1 MIDNDIDKKDIY
13 KQIEEF
19 NNQPSNPSV
28 KNSVNFAKSY
38 LYVDSLIAKDRAK
51 FFGFILKE
59 YLNIDEFKNIIDL
72 TFGSGNLT
80 AHLLLENSIYTTN
93 LILNDK
99 FENKNNVNGD
109 INIGEKRYLDILNSE
124 NFNEFNKFDLI
135 VFNPQIGGSYSSGE
149 LAIELIEPKIS
160 SENIEDYINL
170 SNLDI
175 EINIDEENRKFFIHS
190 DTLSKSAMNDELKD
204 IKIYNYYDVFYQS
217 KNTKIEGNITNIVK
231 FRKTLDLI
239 SNDNNILV
247 FYGKENHFNIFFKD
261 YKYIRYLANNGND
274 LFIISKQFD
283 KNICYEKDNNNE
295 FIINENCEKTK
306 TKSEDEK
313 GNIEESIKEFQKV
326 FKDLQELGDIWGSDE
341 VKEEKKSKKPK
352 KTIPNFLNENLKKD
366 ENIKP
371 IKNFLKDKKK

>member
-1 MIDNDIDKKDIY
+1 MIDNDNGVDKRYIY

-28 KNSVNFAKSY
+28 KNSLNFAKSY

-59 YLNIDEFKNIIDL
+59 YLNIDEFKSIIDL

-80 AHLLLENSIYTTN
+80 ANLLLENSIDTIN

-99 FENKNNVNGD
+99 FENKNNVNRD

-160 SENIEDYINL
+160 SKKIENYIKL

-175 EINIDEENRKFFIHS
+175 EININEENRKIFIHS
-190 DTLSKSAMNDELKD
+190 DTLSKSAMNEELKD
-204 IKIYNYYDVFYQS
+204 IKI
-217 KNTKIEGNITNIVK
+217 
-231 FRKTLDLI
+231 
-239 SNDNNILV
+239 
-247 FYGKENHFNIFFKD
+247 
-261 YKYIRYLANNGND
+261 
-274 LFIISKQFD
+274 
-283 KNICYEKDNNNE
+283 
-295 FIINENCEKTK
+295 
-306 TKSEDEK
+306 
-313 GNIEESIKEFQKV
+313 
-326 FKDLQELGDIWGSDE
+326 
-341 VKEEKKSKKPK
+341 
-352 KTIPNFLNENLKKD
+352 
-366 ENIKP
+366 
-371 IKNFLKDKKK
+371 